1 MYISE
6 IFYSIQGEGLFSGIP
21 SVFIRTSGCNLRCL
35 WCDSRYTS
43 WEPEGS
49 EYTIEEIVEKTI
61 EFPTRHAV
69 ITGGEPLLMKD
80 LAELAESLHTK
91 GYHITIETAGTLYT
105 DLNCDLISISPK
117 LSNSTPWIVE
127 NGKYSQNHEK
137 LRINI
142 PVINRFL
149 RNYPYQIKFVV
160 DDKED
165 LIEIELILNELNN
178 VDLTRVL
185 LMPQGKT
192 IRELNEKG
200 VWVAEACKAQG
211 FRFCPRIHINLY
223 GDTRGT

>member
-1 MYISE
+1 M
-6 IFYSIQGEGLFSGIP
+6 
-21 SVFIRTSGCNLRCL
+21 
-35 WCDSRYTS
+35 
-43 WEPEGS
+43 
-49 EYTIEEIVEKTI
+49 EKTI

-91 GYHITIETAGTLYT
+91 GYHITIETPGTLYT

-178 VDLTRVL
+178 VDRTRVL

-192 IRELNEKG
+192 IRELNEQG

>member
-178 VDLTRVL
+178 VDRTRVL

-192 IRELNEKG
+192 SRELNEKG

-223 GDTRGT
+223 GDNRGT

>member
-178 VDLTRVL
+178 VDRTRVL

-192 IRELNEKG
+192 IRELNEQG

>member
-117 LSNSTPWIVE
+117 LSNSTPWIL
-127 NGKYSQNHEK
+127 S
-137 LRINI
+137 L
-142 PVINRFL
+142 
-149 RNYPYQIKFVV
+149 
-160 DDKED
+160 
-165 LIEIELILNELNN
+165 
-178 VDLTRVL
+178 
-185 LMPQGKT
+185 
-192 IRELNEKG
+192 
-200 VWVAEACKAQG
+200 
-211 FRFCPRIHINLY
+211 IHI
-223 GDTRGT
+223 

>member
-165 LIEIELILNELNN
+165 LIEIKLILNELNN
-178 VDLTRVL
+178 VDRTRVL

>member
-178 VDLTRVL
+178 VDRTRVL

>member
-49 EYTIEEIVEKTI
+49 EYTIEEIVGKTI

-178 VDLTRVL
+178 VDRTRVL